1 MNRYFP
7 LFLEGGACQGTQ
19 FKQLVQILVL
29 SSAKVIGKKT
39 ATFLGY
45 PASALQQSKGWQGG
59 SLMHRDRGF
68 TKNMVSCE
76 TLSQNVSKALKFHL
90 FNQQVRKWY
99 HNGFWPTQNSR
110 K

>member
-45 PASALQQSKGWQGG
+45 PASALQQSKG
-59 SLMHRDRGF
+59 
-68 TKNMVSCE
+68 
-76 TLSQNVSKALKFHL
+76 
-90 FNQQVRKWY
+90 
-99 HNGFWPTQNSR
+99 
-110 K
+110 